1 MSDNI
6 GMTIKNLR
14 LAKNMTLKD
23 LAEKT
28 DLSAGFLSMVE
39 RGLTSAALVSL
50 NKIAYALDV
59 DLSTLFSREEPLQKG
74 GFTRSYE
81 NNVRGISGQYVYIN
95 LSHHSNDY
103 IIDPMIVVLLPG
115 QKREEVTMLAHAGE
129 EFTYVLEGVLSYFIN
144 GEEHVL
150 YPGDCYHG
158 IGTTPHNFVNLT
170 NNIVRVL
177 YIVTPPLSSPSSRV
191 SL

>member
-1 MSDNI
+1 MSDSI
-6 GMTIKNLR
+6 GTTIKSLR
-14 LAKNMTLKD
+14 LAKNMTLKE
-23 LAEKT
+23 LAEKS

-59 DLSTLFSREEPLQKG
+59 DISALFAREEPIQSER
-74 GFTRSYE
+74 FTRSYE
-81 NNVRGISGQYVYIN
+81 NNIRGISGQYIYIN
-95 LSHHSNDY
+95 LSCQSNDF

-115 QKREEVTMLAHAGE
+115 QKRDEVTMLAHSGE

-158 IGTTPHNFVNLT
+158 VGTTPHNFVNLT

-177 YIVTPPLSSPSSRV
+177 YIVTPPLSSPCSRV
-191 SL
+191 SV